1 MRKKMKIIF
10 MGTPEFAV
18 PALNALVGSHHD
30 VLAVVTAPDKP
41 KGRGQ
46 NLSIS
51 DVKKRALELDLPI
64 YQPEKLKDPVFLKTL
79 KAYSPD
85 ILVVVAFRILPPEV
99 YELPKYGAV
108 NAHASLLPKYRGA
121 APIHWAVYHGEEE
134 TGVTVFQIDKKVDTG
149 RIILQERIPI
159 LEEDTTG
166 NLYYVLQQL
175 SADALLKA
183 LDMLEND
190 RVDYIKQDDNIAT
203 PAPKVHPDTGKLD
216 FNLTCEELS
225 RSIRAFSLW
234 PGSFFHLDG
243 QRIKVSKASF
253 ELHPDTNPGN
263 IEILSKKQFAIHCK
277 DGYFLPQELQSPG
290 RRKMDVVDWM
300 NGNDLRSGQKVE
312 DSP

>member
-1 MRKKMKIIF
+1 MKIIF

-18 PALNALVGSHHD
+18 PALNALMGSHHD

-46 NLSIS
+46 ALAMPE
-51 DVKKRALELDLPI
+51 VKKRALELDLPVL
-64 YQPEKLKDPVFLKTL
+64 QPVKLKDPIFLNTL

-99 YELPKYGAV
+99 YELPVFGAV

-121 APIHWAVYHGEEE
+121 APIHWAVYHGEKE

-159 LEEDTTG
+159 LDEDTTG
-166 NLYYVLQQL
+166 NLYTILQQL
-175 SADALLKA
+175 SADALLKTM
-183 LDMLEND
+183 DMFEND
-190 RVDYIKQDDNIAT
+190 KVDYLEQDDHVAT

-216 FNLTCEELS
+216 FNKTGEALC
-225 RSIRAFSLW
+225 RAVRAFTPW
-234 PGSFFHLDG
+234 PGAFFHLNG

-253 ELHPDTNPGN
+253 ELHPDTDPGK
-263 IEILSKKQFAIHCK
+263 IEVLSKKQFAIHCK
-277 DGYFLPQELQSPG
+277 DGYFLPEELQSPG
-290 RRKMDVVDWM
+290 RKMMDVVDWM
-300 NGNDLRSGQKVE
+300 NGGNLRL
-312 DSP
+312 

>member
-1 MRKKMKIIF
+1 MKIVF

-18 PALNALVGSHHD
+18 PALNVLMASHHD
-30 VLAVVTAPDKP
+30 VLAVVTVPDKP

-46 NLSIS
+46 SMAIS
-51 DVKKRALELDLPI
+51 DVKKRALELDLPVL
-64 YQPEKLKDPVFLKTL
+64 QPVKLKDPVFLKTL
-79 KAYSPD
+79 QAYNPD

-99 YELPKYGAV
+99 YQLPKYGAV

-121 APIHWAVYHGEEE
+121 APIHWAVYHGEKE

-149 RIILQERIPI
+149 NIILQEKIEI

-166 NLYYVLQQL
+166 KLYDVLQKI

-190 RVDYIKQDDNIAT
+190 KVKYLSQNDSLAT

-216 FNLTCEELS
+216 FNKSCDELS
-225 RSIRAFSLW
+225 RSVRAFSPW
-234 PGSFFHLDG
+234 PGSFFYMND
-243 QRIKVSKASF
+243 QRIKVSKATV
-253 ELHPDTNPGN
+253 EKVDNTTPGT
-263 IEILSKKQFAIHCK
+263 IEMLSKKQFAIHCK

-290 RRKMDVVDWM
+290 RRKMDVVSWL
-300 NGNDLRSGQKVE
+300 NGTDLQGIKYIDPVK
-312 DSP
+312 

>member
-1 MRKKMKIIF
+1 MKIIF

-18 PALNALVGSHHD
+18 PALNVLVGSHHD
-30 VLAVVTAPDKP
+30 VLAVVTVPDKP

-46 NLSIS
+46 SMAMS
-51 DVKKRALELDLPI
+51 DIKKRALELDLPVF
-64 YQPEKLKDPVFLKTL
+64 QPEKLKDPVFIKTL
-79 KAYSPD
+79 HAFNPD

-99 YELPKYGAV
+99 YGLPKFGAV
-108 NAHASLLPKYRGA
+108 NVHASLLPKYRGA
-121 APIHWAVYHGEEE
+121 APIHWAVYHGEKE

-149 RIILQERIPI
+149 GIILQERIPI
-159 LEEDTTG
+159 LEDDTTG
-166 NLYYVLQQL
+166 NLYKVLQQL

-190 RVDYIKQDDNIAT
+190 KVDYIQQDDSAAT

-234 PGSFFHLDG
+234 PGSFFNLDG

-290 RRKMDVVDWM
+290 RRKMDIVDWM
-300 NGNDLRSGQKVE
+300 NGNDLRSGQKSKV
-312 DSP
+312 